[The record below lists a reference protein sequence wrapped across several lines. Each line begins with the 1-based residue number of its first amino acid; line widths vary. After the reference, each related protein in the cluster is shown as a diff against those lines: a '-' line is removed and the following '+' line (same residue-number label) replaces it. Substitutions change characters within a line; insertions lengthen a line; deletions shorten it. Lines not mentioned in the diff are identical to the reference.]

1 MPSVRVT
8 YTPGAIRDLQRL
20 RDFLLTKNP
29 AAANRAADAIL
40 QSVKLLGHQP
50 HMGRPVDSMSDE
62 YHDWVID
69 FGGSGYVVRYRYD
82 SSKLV
87 SVLAIRHQKEAGF

>member
-1 MPSVRVT
+1 
-8 YTPGAIRDLQRL
+8 
-20 RDFLLTKNP
+20 
-29 AAANRAADAIL
+29 
-40 QSVKLLGHQP
+40 
-50 HMGRPVDSMSDE
+50 MSDE